1 MIFKTVSTNTGDNT
15 IIHGDLEESDWAKHH
30 DTKHVKDM
38 ESEVKFDFKDFD
50 INYKSKNGWSVR
62 VIIFKGSDSFAA
74 IYHLKKSDIVL
85 DNTKLFVWETINR
98 LTK

>member
-1 MIFKTVSTNTGDNT
+1 MIFKTVSTNAGDNV
-15 IIHGDLEESDWAKHH
+15 IIHGTLEESDWAEHH

-50 INYKSKNGWSVR
+50 VKYKSKSGWSVR
-62 VIIFKGSDSFAA
+62 VIIFKWSNSFAA

>member
-1 MIFKTVSTNTGDNT
+1 MIFKTVSTNAGDNV
-15 IIHGDLEESDWAKHH
+15 IIHGTLEESDWAEHH

-50 INYKSKNGWSVR
+50 ICYKSKSGWSVR

>member
-1 MIFKTVSTNTGDNT
+1 MIFKIINPNLDNSVV
-15 IIHGDLEESDWAKHH
+15 IHGQLEESDWAERH

-50 INYKSKNGWSVR
+50 VKYKSKHDWSVR

-74 IYHLKKSDIVL
+74 IYYNKKSDIVL